1 MNKIRPIKLI
11 LSLTLI
17 IFIMLINTVGVS
29 AEQFELTAK
38 FPYSVNIGNSF
49 DIIFS
54 SEANT
59 NIKAIKIKAS
69 YNSDYISFKNID
81 NLQSGEIKFN
91 NENSKIDFIILFD
104 STLKKGDVFKLQFTA
119 KSGNNSSNQNISFE
133 VSEAVDNNLNDVLV
147 KISSNVGIEII
158 KKGDQNS
165 EKETHSTESDSAAL
179 SESKSK
185 SKSVTSAKSYKSGG
199 EVSVSS
205 SANAN
210 NSRTGSYVY
219 SSDYSDDKK
228 NSTSDTGIIDNY
240 YDNDITADSQNNTTS
255 ISQLGSG
262 KDIGNLNLKDSRAKY
277 VFVGIGITLS
287 VMGIL
292 FVVFRLGQLS
302 RRKPESDKMF
312 PEDGSKSED

>member
-1 MNKIRPIKLI
+1 MQPCPSPNP
-11 LSLTLI
+11 
-17 IFIMLINTVGVS
+17 
-29 AEQFELTAK
+29 
-38 FPYSVNIGNSF
+38 
-49 DIIFS
+49 
-54 SEANT
+54 
-59 NIKAIKIKAS
+59 
-69 YNSDYISFKNID
+69 
-81 NLQSGEIKFN
+81 
-91 NENSKIDFIILFD
+91 
-104 STLKKGDVFKLQFTA
+104 
-119 KSGNNSSNQNISFE
+119 NQ
-133 VSEAVDNNLNDVLV
+133 
-147 KISSNVGIEII
+147 
-158 KKGDQNS
+158 
-165 EKETHSTESDSAAL
+165 
-179 SESKSK
+179 
-185 SKSVTSAKSYKSGG
+185 SVTSAKSYKSGG

>member
-59 NIKAIKIKAS
+59 NIKAVKIKAS

-104 STLKKGDVFKLQFTA
+104 STLKNGDVFKLQFTSKNGN
-119 KSGNNSSNQNISFE
+119 KSSKQNIAFE
-133 VSEAVDNNLNDVLV
+133 VSEAVDNNLNDVSV
-147 KISSNVGIEII
+147 KISNNVGIEII

-185 SKSVTSAKSYKSGG
+185 SICHFS
-199 EVSVSS
+199 
-205 SANAN
+205 
-210 NSRTGSYVY
+210 
-219 SSDYSDDKK
+219 
-228 NSTSDTGIIDNY
+228 
-240 YDNDITADSQNNTTS
+240 
-255 ISQLGSG
+255 
-262 KDIGNLNLKDSRAKY
+262 
-277 VFVGIGITLS
+277 
-287 VMGIL
+287 
-292 FVVFRLGQLS
+292 
-302 RRKPESDKMF
+302 
-312 PEDGSKSED
+312 

>member
-59 NIKAIKIKAS
+59 NIKAVKIKAS

-104 STLKKGDVFKLQFTA
+104 STLKNGDVFKLQFTSKNGN
-119 KSGNNSSNQNISFE
+119 KSSKQNIAFE
-133 VSEAVDNNLNDVLV
+133 VSEAVDNNLNDVSV
-147 KISSNVGIEII
+147 KISNNVGIEII

-179 SESKSK
+179 SESK